1 MTHIILLT
9 VWCQQSVCV
18 LVGRV
23 GEKSEGKECMKEIRE
38 RFPTA
43 SEEKMTA
50 ECKCT
55 KRSTAE
61 KPHSWRERDLWSAGV
76 GQRYACGDR
85 HKLRERERGGAEGER
100 TEVG

>member
-50 ECKCT
+50 
-55 KRSTAE
+55 
-61 KPHSWRERDLWSAGV
+61 V
-76 GQRYACGDR
+76 
-85 HKLRERERGGAEGER
+85 
-100 TEVG
+100 

>member
-18 LVGRV
+18 LVGKV

-61 KPHSWRERDLWSAGV
+61 KPHSWREIC
-76 GQRYACGDR
+76 GQLVWVKGTPVVIATSC
-85 HKLRERERGGAEGER
+85 ERESEAALKEKEQK
-100 TEVG
+100 